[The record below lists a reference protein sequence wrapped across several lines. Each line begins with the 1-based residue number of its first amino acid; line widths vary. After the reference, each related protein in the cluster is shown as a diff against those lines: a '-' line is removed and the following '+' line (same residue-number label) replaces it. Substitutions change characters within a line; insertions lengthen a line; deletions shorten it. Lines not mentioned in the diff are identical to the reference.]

1 MRRLFQEAPLAFAV
15 KRTTLVLVLV
25 VVLHQGDYDYE
36 NENENK
42 REMTH
47 HEAET
52 LALLKLKMSEGVG
65 NAAVHRL
72 VEAFGSAEAA
82 LSAPKDRLR
91 GIEGICETVVQSLS
105 HGPDESAVETELEL
119 MSRAKVRLVPF
130 LSEDYP
136 PPLKQL
142 ESDAPPLLWIKGD
155 YERRD
160 QLSVAVVGSRRCSH
174 YGRTQA
180 RRFAMGLAGMGFS
193 IVSGLARGIDSE
205 AHRGALQ
212 AGGRTIAVL
221 GCGLGQLPGLDE
233 WELACEIAE
242 HGALISELPMT
253 TPPRPGNFPPRNR
266 LISALSL
273 GVLVVEASTRSGSL
287 ITARWAGEQG
297 KSVFAVPGDVESPTS
312 RGCHRLIR
320 DGAILVEDA
329 RGVVEGLGPLSEP
342 IDLLAAP
349 GQQEGELTV
358 DDARAMALNERER
371 QIFDLLSHAPNHIDS
386 VVAETGLPVSIVSS
400 TLLTLEIRGLAKHL
414 PGQNYVRA

>member
-1 MRRLFQEAPLAFAV
+1 M
-15 KRTTLVLVLV
+15 K
-25 VVLHQGDYDYE
+25 
-36 NENENK
+36 
-42 REMTH
+42 H

-52 LALLKLKMSEGVG
+52 LALLKLTMSEGVG

-72 VEAFGSAEAA
+72 VEEFGSAEAA
-82 LSAPKDRLR
+82 LSAPKHRLR
-91 GIEGICETVVQSLS
+91 EVEGIYGSAVESLS
-105 HGPDESAVETELEL
+105 HGPDESAVEIELEL

-130 LSEDYP
+130 FSEDYP

-142 ESDAPPLLWIKGD
+142 ESDAPPLLWMRGD

-160 QLSVAVVGSRRCSH
+160 QLAVAMVGSRRCSH

-180 RRFAMGLAGMGFS
+180 RRFAMALAGMGFT

-212 AGGRTIAVL
+212 GGARTIAVL
-221 GCGLGQLPGLDE
+221 GCGLGQVPGLDDY
-233 WELACEIAE
+233 ELACEIAE
-242 HGALISELPMT
+242 HGALISELPMR

-266 LISALSL
+266 LISGLSL

-297 KSVFAVPGDVESPTS
+297 KSVFAVPGDVENPTS

-320 DGAILVEDA
+320 DGAVLVDDP
-329 RGVVEGLGPLSEP
+329 RDVVEGLGPLSEP
-342 IDLLAAP
+342 IDLVAAQ
-349 GQQEGELTV
+349 GNQDAQMSV
-358 DDARAMALNERER
+358 DDARALALNERER
-371 QIFDLLSHAPNHIDS
+371 QMFDLLGRSPVHIDS
-386 VVAETGLPVSIVSS
+386 FVAETGLPVSIVSS
-400 TLLTLEIRGLAKHL
+400 TLLTLEIRGLAKQL